1 MNNRLYKLVS
11 TYLSEVL
18 FRDMVKMNSKFLVG
32 DISCWK
38 SDWDCGITIMI
49 EGSELKLTKRI
60 WHELTYNFSLSV
72 NEVHMVMVV
81 WIRENLGINKR
92 LTMAECSYNR
102 NITL

>member
-1 MNNRLYKLVS
+1 MNNRLYKLIN

-18 FRDMVKMNSKFLVG
+18 FRELVKMDSKFLNEE
-32 DISCWK
+32 ISYFK
-38 SDWDCGITIMI
+38 SDCGIVFMI
-49 EGSELKLTKRI
+49 EDGKLKLTKRI

-102 NITL
+102 NIII